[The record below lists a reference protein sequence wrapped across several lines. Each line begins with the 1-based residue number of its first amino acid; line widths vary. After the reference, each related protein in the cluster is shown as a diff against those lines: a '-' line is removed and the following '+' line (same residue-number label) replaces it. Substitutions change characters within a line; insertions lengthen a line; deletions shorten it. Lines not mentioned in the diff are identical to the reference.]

1 MRHRPQP
8 EHERTEPLDEDE
20 QAKVV
25 EDIEQEARRLDARA
39 RLVFAAIE
47 ALGALVFVGLFV
59 AALLA
64 PATVGAPGE
73 PPNRYGVDHQR
84 ALGGAVPRRGMLAG
98 YAATALVLGCGAL
111 RCAGARRCRGAAA
124 LTVAP
129 ILCWRAGFAAHAFAA
144 CWLSAAAPAA
154 WALAVYVDADLAGLG
169 ADVSR
174 LSDLRYRYKSI

>member
-8 EHERTEPLDEDE
+8 EHERAEPLDEDE

-64 PATVGAPGE
+64 HRPG
-73 PPNRYGVDHQR
+73 
-84 ALGGAVPRRGMLAG
+84 LIPRFVLQHLADFLLMP
-98 YAATALVLGCGAL
+98 T
-111 RCAGARRCRGAAA
+111 
-124 LTVAP
+124 
-129 ILCWRAGFAAHAFAA
+129 
-144 CWLSAAAPAA
+144 
-154 WALAVYVDADLAGLG
+154 
-169 ADVSR
+169 
-174 LSDLRYRYKSI
+174 